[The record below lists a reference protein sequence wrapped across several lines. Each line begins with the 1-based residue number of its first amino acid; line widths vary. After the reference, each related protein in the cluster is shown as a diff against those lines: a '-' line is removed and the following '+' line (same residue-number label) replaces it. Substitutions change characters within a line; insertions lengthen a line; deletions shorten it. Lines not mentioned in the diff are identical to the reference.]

1 MTQISL
7 IHPPWTKRHLNLV
20 LYLVGL
26 GEEHTTTAPATPATP
41 ATLLGGCTNSAGVL
55 ESGGRMVSAGL
66 YCQITGWGVRG
77 EGICYSHLPCL
88 SPSWVFSERPVDTV
102 KKRHASSQNPPK
114 YKPALPKR
122 WEAAMQNCSM
132 ALHALGWLGPPT

>member
-7 IHPPWTKRHLNLV
+7 IHPPWTKCHLNLV

-26 GEEHTTTAPATPATP
+26 GEEHNTTAPVTPATPATP
-41 ATLLGGCTNSAGVL
+41 ATLLGGCMNSAGVL

-66 YCQITGWGVRG
+66 YCQITGWGVGVRG

-88 SPSWVFSERPVDTV
+88 SPSFGVLRTT
-102 KKRHASSQNPPK
+102 
-114 YKPALPKR
+114 
-122 WEAAMQNCSM
+122 C
-132 ALHALGWLGPPT
+132 